1 MRLECAFEA
10 FLLQVPSLESDN
22 LMIDELPSE
31 TQIFLIWSKF
41 MAVSET
47 KKAGASSFLRRL
59 FISMYVI
66 KSLVYRLAKG
76 DRPHSIK
83 N

>member
-22 LMIDELPSE
+22 LISDE